1 MKKKTQAQIK
11 ADTLNKAEALAKAK
25 AIAKAKAEA
34 IKAEAKAKA
43 KAEAEADATALCA
56 AIDAVVGM
64 YGKVAS
70 AMDQAVNAL
79 FDKSAKNTAL
89 MAFAYYVKPGTDGD
103 YERFERVKRGVRE
116 VLHAAT
122 MDDAKAR
129 QLADTLRNFRDKLG
143 VKARETKKRTP
154 AQKAAAAAKA
164 KAAAAGNAE
173 NNAEAE
179 AEVGKTAQERLLYAA
194 NWIERFMAATGWN
207 ADETLSF
214 FGKAMDQIAKRKVV

>member
-11 ADTLNKAEALAKAK
+11 AEILAKADAQAKAK

-43 KAEAEADATALCA
+43 KADADADAQALCA
-56 AIDAVVGM
+56 AVDAVVTM

-70 AMDQAVNAL
+70 AMEQAVNAL

-103 YERFERVKRGVRE
+103 YERFDRVKRGVRE

-129 QLADTLRNFRDKLG
+129 QLADTLRNFREKLG
-143 VKARETKKRTP
+143 VKARVTKERTP

-164 KAAAAGNAE
+164 KAAASVEGNAE
-173 NNAEAE
+173 I
-179 AEVGKTAQERLLYAA
+179 EVGKTVQERLLYAA
-194 NWIERFMAATGWN
+194 NWIEQFMAATGWN

-214 FGKAMDQIAKRKVV
+214 FGKAMDQIAKRRAA